1 MLGIYE
7 ADERGLVKGP
17 IEIEK
22 SSSHRNIG
30 LIRINLM
37 IK

>member
-7 ADERGLVKGP
+7 AGERGSMKNP
-17 IEIEK
+17 IEIEQ

-30 LIRINLM
+30 LIRINLI